1 MDFPFFQWIQTKI
14 FALNNFLVFFNSAH
28 FSWFKIDQTFI
39 VHSLETRIIQI
50 SWNFQATLHG
60 AWVPSFHIFNSVCPR
75 FLYFKNYKMRSV
87 NDRDM
92 LFFEITAKTQTNH
105 CIFLTVH
112 RLKLIPLKNNWKKW
126 PLEGPTLLMN

>member
-14 FALNNFLVFFNSAH
+14 FASNHFLVFFNSAH
-28 FSWFKIDQTFI
+28 FSWFKIDQTFT
-39 VHSLETRIIQI
+39 VHSLETRIQI

-60 AWVPSFHIFNSVCPR
+60 SWVPNFHIFNSVCPR

-92 LFFEITAKTQTNH
+92 LFFEKTAETQTNH

-112 RLKLIPLKNNWKKW
+112 RLNLIPLKNSWKKW
-126 PLEGPTLLMN
+126 SLEGPTLLMN